1 MIDKQMFINLYHS
14 IITNDSSS
22 NRKTNTDT
30 EGDCTKDAGNRA
42 LEDKRTNEGHRRCA
56 CKQEAHKGRTCSR
69 MSCIRARFRQVRETV
84 KHSEGSQDSRRQGR
98 ISCLTLPPFLF
109 SFQSI
114 QILQSIDDICA
125 QINPILWSMIFK

>member
-14 IITNDSSS
+14 IIGNVNNSTG
-22 NRKTNTDT
+22 KTNTDT

-56 CKQEAHKGRTCSR
+56 CKQKAFKRRTCKCL
-69 MSCIRARFRQVRETV
+69 SCIRARLRQVRKTGE
-84 KHSEGSQDSRRQGR
+84 HSEGTQDACGQDSTF
-98 ISCLTLPPFLF
+98 CLTLPPFLF